1 MEIKLIKT
9 QKDYQKALKQF
20 DEVFH
25 AKKGTKEADQAELL
39 AILIENY
46 EDEHYPIEVPDP
58 IEAIKFRMEQLEINR
73 TELASVLGYKSR
85 VTEVLSGKRKLSLQ
99 MIRNLHDRL
108 KIPYEALMTDY

>member
-9 QKDYQKALKQF
+9 QKDYQAALRQF
-20 DEVFH
+20 DKVFD

-39 AILIENY
+39 AILIEKY
-46 EDEHYPIEVPDP
+46 EDERYPIEAPDP
-58 IEAIKFRMEQLEINR
+58 IEAIKFRMEQLDLNR
-73 TELASVLGYKSR
+73 SDLASVLGYKSR

-99 MIRNLHDRL
+99 MIRNLHDHL

>member
-1 MEIKLIKT
+1 MEIRLIKT

-20 DEVFH
+20 EQVFD

-46 EDEHYPIEVPDP
+46 EDEHYPIEAPDP
-58 IEAIKFRMEQLEINR
+58 IEAIKFRMEQLDLSR
-73 TELASVLGYKSR
+73 SDLASVLGYKSR

-99 MIRNLHDRL
+99 MIRNLHNQL
-108 KIPYEALMTDY
+108 KIPYEALMADY